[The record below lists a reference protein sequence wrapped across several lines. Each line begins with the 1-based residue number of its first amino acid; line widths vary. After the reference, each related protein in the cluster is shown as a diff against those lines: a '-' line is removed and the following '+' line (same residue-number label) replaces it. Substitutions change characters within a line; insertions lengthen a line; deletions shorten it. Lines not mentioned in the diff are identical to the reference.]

1 MSLDK
6 NTILKNA
13 QKYTARGQLD
23 KAIEEWQKLIQESPN
38 DGNIYNTIGDLYLR
52 NNSIQE
58 AVSAYIKAG
67 DSFYK
72 AGFALKTIALYKK
85 VNKIDPE
92 NIEVY
97 LKLAALN
104 AERGL
109 IGNARD
115 DYLKAAR
122 LYQKQGQSKQAVAVY
137 KKIADLEPD
146 NISVHQRIAEMCL
159 KEGLK
164 KDAADEYNKIAEVH
178 LKNNEVKEAESF
190 FNQALS
196 VDPENRKAAFGIGNL
211 RLKQNKLQ
219 DGINILEGILEKR
232 PDDIKT
238 LSLFI
243 DACTKA
249 GDYAKAEKSLRH
261 LITLEPDNLTHH
273 EKLGYVFLKKGAFSN
288 AISEFKIIIDD
299 YAQKQEFDN
308 VKKIVQDILGADNK
322 NIDAHTIL
330 IDIYEKTGNEGGKI
344 AEYLSIADIYLEQ
357 SDLEKAANVYRE
369 VLKIDPNSIEA
380 KKRLDEISA
389 RERPQEK
396 TPEKEVKLE
405 SPAKSE
411 KVIQPELKAEIKPE
425 IKPQIKPEIK
435 DAPPVMQT
443 FAAVEEQAI
452 SDEDAE
458 KIDGYYTEADVYLKY
473 GLTNKSIEQLEL
485 ILAIKP
491 SEIKARKKLKD
502 IYKIE
507 GNTSKAVEECVVIS
521 RLHHEKG
528 DVKKAEEVLK
538 EALELDPDN
547 ERVRNRLSELGGA
560 PLIKQ
565 AEMPQEEAAERGIP
579 TVELTDFDLEG
590 IASIVSSEKTEEVA
604 HIPVEEIEEAV
615 AEFPIVEPLEDVE
628 PVVEPVIQTA
638 EEIQPVILEAPQ
650 VEKAAEFPPVSL
662 ENIQEFIAEADF
674 YSQQGLITEAQGIF
688 ERILAVQPDNQEV
701 RRRLDK
707 LLNIVKPEKKAAP
720 ASEKKEDVD
729 IEVKK
734 GGAGFK
740 ILENEEEAEEGNF
753 FDLSAE
759 LKEEMAA
766 APAASSAKEVK
777 DMELSDIFH
786 EFKKGVKEYLGDE
799 DHETHYNLGIAYRE
813 MGLIN
818 EAIGEFQ
825 LAIKGAERFFDA
837 SSMLALCFKEKGMHQ
852 LAVTQLKR
860 AIDDPRFNES
870 EFLSLKYD
878 IGIVYEEMGLIE
890 EAYKAFM
897 DVYGIDVNFRDVAEK
912 IDKLKGSHVSKKK
925 IVEDIK
931 TAEKRSA
938 PEKRM
943 SKIVDEKHEEP
954 EPIIVNEAEAAVNVK
969 KSKKGRVSYI

>member
-1 MSLDK
+1 MPLDK

-164 KDAADEYNKIAEVH
+164 KDAADEYNKIAEVYV
-178 LKNNEVKEAESF
+178 KNNDVKEAESF

-196 VDPENRKAAFGIGNL
+196 IDPDNRKAAFGIGNL
-211 RLKQNKLQ
+211 RLKQDKLQ

-232 PDDIKT
+232 PDDVKT
-238 LSLFI
+238 LNLFI
-243 DACTKA
+243 DACTKS
-249 GDYAKAEKSLRH
+249 GDYAKAEKGLRH
-261 LITLEPDNLTHH
+261 MITLEPADPAHH
-273 EKLGYVFLKKGAFSN
+273 ERLGYVFLRKGAFGN

-299 YAQKQEFDN
+299 YAQKHEFDKI
-308 VKKIVQDILGADNK
+308 KKIVQDILEADNK
-322 NIDAHTIL
+322 NIDARTML
-330 IDIYEKTGNEGGKI
+330 IDVYEKTGNEGGKI

-357 SDLEKAANVYRE
+357 TDLEKAANVYRE
-369 VLKIDPNSIEA
+369 VLKIDPNNIEA

-396 TPEKEVKLE
+396 APEKEAQLEATVK
-405 SPAKSE
+405 PE
-411 KVIQPELKAEIKPE
+411 KVIQPEVKAEIKPE

-435 DAPPVMQT
+435 EAPSVMQA

-491 SEIKARKKLKD
+491 SELKARKKLKD

-507 GNTSKAVEECVVIS
+507 GNTSKAVEECIVIS
-521 RLHHEKG
+521 MLHHEKG
-528 DVKKAEEVLK
+528 DIKKAEEVLK
-538 EALELDPDN
+538 EAIELDPDN
-547 ERVRNRLSELGGA
+547 ERVRNRLGELGGA

-565 AEMPQEEAAERGIP
+565 SEMPRKEAEAERGIP

-590 IASIVSSEKTEEVA
+590 IASIVSPEKPEEVEHVHA
-604 HIPVEEIEEAV
+604 EEIEEAV
-615 AEFPIVEPLEDVE
+615 AEIPIVESFE
-628 PVVEPVIQTA
+628 PV
-638 EEIQPVILEAPQ
+638 EEIQPVISEAPQ
-650 VEKAAEFPPVSL
+650 VEKGAEFPPVSL

-674 YSQQGLITEAQGIF
+674 YSQQGLAPEAQGIY
-688 ERILAVQPDNQEV
+688 ERILAIQPDNQEV
-701 RRRLDK
+701 KERLAK
-707 LLNIVKPEKKAAP
+707 LLNITKPDKKAAP
-720 ASEKKEDVD
+720 IKEKKEDVG

-734 GGAGFK
+734 GGASFK
-740 ILENEEEAEEGNF
+740 ILEKEDEAEEGNF
-753 FDLSAE
+753 FDLSEE

-766 APAASSAKEVK
+766 APAASESKELK

-825 LAIKGAERFFDA
+825 LAIKGSERFFDA

-860 AIDDPRFNES
+860 AIDDPRYNES

-878 IGIVYEEMGLIE
+878 LGLIYEEMGLME
-890 EAYKAFM
+890 EAYKAFI
-897 DVYGIDVNFRDVAEK
+897 DVYGTDVNFRDVAEK
-912 IDKLKGSHVSKKK
+912 IDKLKGSQASKKK
-925 IVEDIK
+925 IMEDIK
-931 TAEKRSA
+931 PVEKRA
-938 PEKRM
+938 ATEKIV
-943 SKIVDEKHEEP
+943 SKIIDEKPEEP
-954 EPIIVNEAEAAVNVK
+954 EPIVVKDVEAAASAK
-969 KSKKGRVSYI
+969 KNKKGKVSYI

>member
-1 MSLDK
+1 MALDK

-122 LYQKQGQSKQAVAVY
+122 LYQKQGHSKQAVAVY

-164 KDAADEYNKIAEVH
+164 KDAADEYNKIAEVYV
-178 LKNNEVKEAESF
+178 KNNDVKEAESF

-196 VDPENRKAAFGIGNL
+196 IDPDNRKAAFGIGNL
-211 RLKQNKLQ
+211 RLKQDKLQ

-232 PDDIKT
+232 PDDVKT
-238 LSLFI
+238 LNLFI
-243 DACTKA
+243 DACTKS
-249 GDYAKAEKSLRH
+249 GDYAKAEKGLRH
-261 LITLEPDNLTHH
+261 MITLEPAEPAHH
-273 EKLGYVFLKKGAFSN
+273 ERLGYVFLKKGAYGN
-288 AISEFKIIIDD
+288 AISEFKAIIDD
-299 YAQKQEFDN
+299 CAQKQEFDKI
-308 VKKIVQDILGADNK
+308 KKIVQDILEADNK
-322 NIDAHTIL
+322 NIDAHTML
-330 IDIYEKTGNEGGKI
+330 IDVYEKTGNEGGKI

-357 SDLEKAANVYRE
+357 SDLDKAANVYRE
-369 VLKIDPNSIEA
+369 VLKIDPNNIEA
-380 KKRLDEISA
+380 KKRLDEISV

-396 TPEKEVKLE
+396 APEKEARLE
-405 SPAKSE
+405 ASVTPE
-411 KVIQPELKAEIKPE
+411 KVIQPEVKAEIKPEVKPE

-435 DAPPVMQT
+435 EAPAVMQP

-485 ILAIKP
+485 ILGIKP
-491 SEIKARKKLKD
+491 SELKAHKKLKD

-507 GNTSKAVEECVVIS
+507 GNTPKAVEECIVIS

-528 DVKKAEEVLK
+528 DIKKAEEVLK
-538 EALELDPDN
+538 EAIELDPDN
-547 ERVRNRLSELGGA
+547 EKVRNRLNGLGGA

-565 AEMPQEEAAERGIP
+565 AEMPQEEAEAERGIP

-590 IASIVSSEKTEEVA
+590 IASIVSAEEPEVVEHVRA
-604 HIPVEEIEEAV
+604 EEIEEAV
-615 AEFPIVEPLEDVE
+615 AEIPIIESFE
-628 PVVEPVIQTA
+628 PV
-638 EEIQPVILEAPQ
+638 EEIQPVISEAPQ
-650 VEKAAEFPPVSL
+650 IEKAAEFPPVSL

-674 YSQQGLITEAQGIF
+674 YSQQGLAPEAQGIY
-688 ERILAVQPDNQEV
+688 ERILAIQPDNQEV
-701 RRRLDK
+701 KERLSK
-707 LLNIVKPEKKAAP
+707 LLNIVKPEKKAAH
-720 ASEKKEDVD
+720 AAEKKEDAD

-734 GGAGFK
+734 GGASFK
-740 ILENEEEAEEGNF
+740 ILEKEEEVEEENF
-753 FDLSAE
+753 FDLSKE

-766 APAASSAKEVK
+766 APAAPESKELK

-825 LAIKGAERFFDA
+825 LAIKGSERFFDA

-860 AIDDPRFNES
+860 AIDDPRYNES

-878 IGIVYEEMGLIE
+878 LGVIYEEMGLME

-897 DVYGIDVNFRDVAEK
+897 DAYGIDVNFRDVAEK
-912 IDKLKGSHVSKKK
+912 IDKLKGGHASKKK
-925 IVEDIK
+925 IKEDIK
-931 TAEKRSA
+931 PVEKRAA
-938 PEKRM
+938 PEKIA
-943 SKIVDEKHEEP
+943 SKIIDEKHEEP
-954 EPIIVNEAEAAVNVK
+954 EPIVVKDAEAAASPK
-969 KSKKGRVSYI
+969 KSKKGKVSYI

>member
-1 MSLDK
+1 MALDK
-6 NTILKNA
+6 NTILKSA

-92 NIEVY
+92 NIEVH

-122 LYQKQGQSKQAVAVY
+122 LYQKLGQSKQAVAVY

-164 KDAADEYNKIAEVH
+164 KDAADEYNKIAEVYV
-178 LKNNEVKEAESF
+178 KNNDVKEAESF

-196 VDPENRKAAFGIGNL
+196 IDPDNRKAAFGIGNL
-211 RLKQNKLQ
+211 RLKQDKLQ

-232 PDDIKT
+232 PDDVKT
-238 LSLFI
+238 LNLFI
-243 DACTKA
+243 DASTKA

-273 EKLGYVFLKKGAFSN
+273 ERLGYVYLKKAAFGN
-288 AISEFKIIIDD
+288 AIFEFKIIIDD
-299 YAQKQEFDN
+299 LAQKHEFDKI
-308 VKKIVQDILGADNK
+308 KKIVQDILEADNK
-322 NIDAHTIL
+322 NIDARTML
-330 IDIYEKTGNEGGKI
+330 IDVYEKTGNEGGKI

-357 SDLEKAANVYRE
+357 ADLEKAANVYRE
-369 VLKIDPNSIEA
+369 VLKIDPNNIEA

-396 TPEKEVKLE
+396 APEKEVHLE
-405 SPAKSE
+405 PPVKPE
-411 KVIQPELKAEIKPE
+411 KIIQPEVKAEIKPE
-425 IKPQIKPEIK
+425 IKPEIK
-435 DAPPVMQT
+435 EAPPVMQT
-443 FAAVEEQAI
+443 FAAVEEQLL

-491 SEIKARKKLKD
+491 SELKAHKKLKD

-507 GNTSKAVEECVVIS
+507 GNTPKAVEECIVIS

-528 DVKKAEEVLK
+528 DIKKAEEILK
-538 EALELDPDN
+538 EALELDPAN
-547 ERVRNRLSELGGA
+547 EKAKNRLSELGGA

-565 AEMPQEEAAERGIP
+565 AETPQEEIMEEKGIP

-590 IASIVSSEKTEEVA
+590 IASIVSPERTEENEPV
-604 HIPVEEIEEAV
+604 PVEEIEEAV
-615 AEFPIVEPLEDVE
+615 AEIPIVEPIEAVE
-628 PVVEPVIQTA
+628 PVVEPA
-638 EEIQPVILEAPQ
+638 EEIQPVISEAPE

-674 YSQQGLITEAQGIF
+674 YSQQGLAAEAQGIY
-688 ERILAVQPDNQEV
+688 ERILAIQPDNEEV
-701 RRRLDK
+701 KERLDK
-707 LLNIVKPEKKAAP
+707 LLNIIKPEKKAAS
-720 ASEKKEDVD
+720 AERKKEDVG
-729 IEVKK
+729 IEAKK
-734 GGAGFK
+734 AGASFK
-740 ILENEEEAEEGNF
+740 ILEKEEEAEEEKF
-753 FDLSAE
+753 FDLSEE

-766 APAASSAKEVK
+766 APSAPESKELK

-825 LAIKGAERFFDA
+825 LAIKGSERFFDA

-860 AIDDPRFNES
+860 AIEDPRYNES

-878 IGIVYEEMGLIE
+878 LGVVYEEIGQIE
-890 EAYKAFM
+890 DAYKAFM

-925 IVEDIK
+925 IKEDIK
-931 TAEKRSA
+931 PVEKMAA
-938 PEKRM
+938 PEKIA
-943 SKIVDEKHEEP
+943 SKIIDEKHEEP
-954 EPIIVNEAEAAVNVK
+954 EPIVIADVETAASPK
-969 KSKKGRVSYI
+969 KSKKGKVSYI

>member
-1 MSLDK
+1 MALDK

-122 LYQKQGQSKQAVAVY
+122 LYQKQGHSKQSVAVY

-211 RLKQNKLQ
+211 RLKQDKLQ

-232 PDDIKT
+232 PDDVKT
-238 LSLFI
+238 LNLFI
-243 DACTKA
+243 DACTKS

-261 LITLEPDNLTHH
+261 LITLETDNLTHH
-273 EKLGYVFLKKGAFSN
+273 ERLGYVFLKKGAFGN

-299 YAQKQEFDN
+299 YAQKHEFDKI
-308 VKKIVQDILGADNK
+308 KKIVQDILEADNK
-322 NIDAHTIL
+322 NIDAHTML
-330 IDIYEKTGNEGGKI
+330 IDVYEKTGNEGGKI

-369 VLKIDPNSIEA
+369 VLKIDPNNIEA
-380 KKRLDEISA
+380 KKRLDEISV

-396 TPEKEVKLE
+396 APEKEAQLEADVK
-405 SPAKSE
+405 PE
-411 KVIQPELKAEIKPE
+411 KVIQPEVKAEIKPE
-425 IKPQIKPEIK
+425 VKPQIKPEIK
-435 DAPPVMQT
+435 DAPAVMQP

-485 ILAIKP
+485 ILGIKP
-491 SEIKARKKLKD
+491 SELKAHKKLKD

-507 GNTSKAVEECVVIS
+507 GNTPRAVEECIVIS

-528 DVKKAEEVLK
+528 DIKKAEEVLK

-547 ERVRNRLSELGGA
+547 EKVRNRLNGLGGA
-560 PLIKQ
+560 PLMKQ
-565 AEMPQEEAAERGIP
+565 AEMPQEEAEAERGIP

-590 IASIVSSEKTEEVA
+590 IASIVSSEKTEEVE
-604 HIPVEEIEEAV
+604 HVPVEEIEAAV
-615 AEFPIVEPLEDVE
+615 AEIPIVEPIEAVE
-628 PVVEPVIQTA
+628 PV
-638 EEIQPVILEAPQ
+638 EEIQPVISEAPE
-650 VEKAAEFPPVSL
+650 VEKAAEFPSVSL

-674 YSQQGLITEAQGIF
+674 YSQQGLAPEAQGIY
-688 ERILAVQPDNQEV
+688 ERILVIQPDNQEV
-701 RRRLDK
+701 KERLAK
-707 LLNIVKPEKKAAP
+707 LLNITKPDKKAAP
-720 ASEKKEDVD
+720 IKGKKEDVD

-734 GGAGFK
+734 GGASFK
-740 ILENEEEAEEGNF
+740 ILEKKEEVEEGNF
-753 FDLSAE
+753 FDLSEE

-766 APAASSAKEVK
+766 ASAAPESKELK

-825 LAIKGAERFFDA
+825 LAIKGSERFFDA

-860 AIDDPRFNES
+860 AIDDPRYNES

-878 IGIVYEEMGLIE
+878 LGVIYEEMGLME
-890 EAYKAFM
+890 EAYKAFI
-897 DVYGIDVNFRDVAEK
+897 DVYGTDVNFRDVAEK
-912 IDKLKGSHVSKKK
+912 MDKLKGGKVSGKPKDPAAKSEASEKKERK
-925 IVEDIK
+925 VITTRMEDVMPVLGDKVETGAGAD
-931 TAEKRSA
+931 T
-938 PEKRM
+938 
-943 SKIVDEKHEEP
+943 
-954 EPIIVNEAEAAVNVK
+954 K
-969 KSKKGRVSYI
+969 KSKKGKISYI

>member
-1 MSLDK
+1 LPLDK

-92 NIEVY
+92 NIEVH

-122 LYQKQGQSKQAVAVY
+122 FYQKQGQSKQAVAVY

-164 KDAADEYNKIAEVH
+164 KDAADEYNKIAEVYV
-178 LKNNEVKEAESF
+178 KNNDVKEAESF
-190 FNQALS
+190 FNQALAI
-196 VDPENRKAAFGIGNL
+196 DPDNRKAAFGIGNL
-211 RLKQNKLQ
+211 RLKQDKLQ

-232 PDDIKT
+232 PDDVKT
-238 LSLFI
+238 LNLFI
-243 DACTKA
+243 DACTKS
-249 GDYAKAEKSLRH
+249 GDYAKAEKGLRH
-261 LITLEPDNLTHH
+261 MITLEPADPAHH
-273 EKLGYVFLKKGAFSN
+273 ERLGYVFLRKGAFGN

-299 YAQKQEFDN
+299 YAQKHEFDKT
-308 VKKIVQDILGADNK
+308 KKIVQDILEADNK

-330 IDIYEKTGNEGGKI
+330 IDVYEKTGNEGGKI

-369 VLKIDPNSIEA
+369 VLKIDPNNIEA

-396 TPEKEVKLE
+396 APEKEAQLEASVK
-405 SPAKSE
+405 PE
-411 KVIQPELKAEIKPE
+411 KVIQPEVKAEIKPE
-425 IKPQIKPEIK
+425 IKPQIKQEIK
-435 DAPPVMQT
+435 EAPAVMQP
-443 FAAVEEQAI
+443 FAAVEEQTI

-491 SEIKARKKLKD
+491 SELKARKKLKD

-507 GNTSKAVEECVVIS
+507 GNTSKAVEECIVIS
-521 RLHHEKG
+521 SLHHEKG
-528 DVKKAEEVLK
+528 DIKKAEEVLK
-538 EALELDPDN
+538 EAIELDPDN
-547 ERVRNRLSELGGA
+547 ERVRNRLSELGGT

-565 AEMPQEEAAERGIP
+565 AEMPHEEVEAERGIP

-590 IASIVSSEKTEEVA
+590 IASIVSPEKPEEVEHVRA
-604 HIPVEEIEEAV
+604 EEIEEAV
-615 AEFPIVEPLEDVE
+615 AEIPIIESFEP
-628 PVVEPVIQTA
+628 A
-638 EEIQPVILEAPQ
+638 EEIQPVISEAPQ

-674 YSQQGLITEAQGIF
+674 YSQQGLAPEAQGIY
-688 ERILAVQPDNQEV
+688 ERILAIQPDNQEV
-701 RRRLDK
+701 KERLDK
-707 LLNIVKPEKKAAP
+707 LLNIIKPDNKAAP
-720 ASEKKEDVD
+720 AAEKKEDVG

-734 GGAGFK
+734 GGASFK
-740 ILENEEEAEEGNF
+740 ILEKEEEVEEGNF
-753 FDLSAE
+753 FDLSEE

-766 APAASSAKEVK
+766 APAAPVSKELK

-825 LAIKGAERFFDA
+825 LAIKGSERFFDA

-860 AIDDPRFNES
+860 AIDDPRYNES

-878 IGIVYEEMGLIE
+878 LGLIYEEMGLME
-890 EAYKAFM
+890 EAYKAFI
-897 DVYGIDVNFRDVAEK
+897 DVYGTDVNFRDVAEK
-912 IDKLKGSHVSKKK
+912 IDKLKGSQVSKKK
-925 IVEDIK
+925 IAEDIK
-931 TAEKRSA
+931 PVEKRA
-938 PEKRM
+938 ATEKIV
-943 SKIVDEKHEEP
+943 SKIIDEKPEEP
-954 EPIIVNEAEAAVNVK
+954 EPIVVKDVEAAASAK
-969 KSKKGRVSYI
+969 KSKKGKVSYI